1 LQSSFVDEPSWPIA
15 DRFFTSGRGTNFSS
29 ALTNHPAARHDDQE
43 IEKTPLFRLL
53 PQRLD
58 QAELGQVFA

>member
-1 LQSSFVDEPSWPIA
+1 MAYCRPI
-15 DRFFTSGRGTNFSS
+15 FTSGRGTNFSS
-29 ALTNHPAARHDDQE
+29 ALTNHPGARHDDQE

-58 QAELGQVFA
+58 KAELGQVFP